1 MKALCLAKEKDFN
14 SKVTAM
20 ALNAL
25 TKVGHA
31 HLDDIVLDRSSKIEN
46 LQFSRYC
53 HDFEC
58 SHYIF
63 KSILIKTS

>member
-31 HLDDIVLDRSSKIEN
+31 HLDDNLDCAWSVQQN
-46 LQFSRYC
+46 
-53 HDFEC
+53 
-58 SHYIF
+58 
-63 KSILIKTS
+63 